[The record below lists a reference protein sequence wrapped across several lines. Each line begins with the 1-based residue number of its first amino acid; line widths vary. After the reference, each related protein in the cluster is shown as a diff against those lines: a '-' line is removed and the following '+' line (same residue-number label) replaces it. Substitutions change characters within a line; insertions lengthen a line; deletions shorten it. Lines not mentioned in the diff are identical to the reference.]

1 MKHGIP
7 TVRRPASSSSYSP
20 AFGKASTQQSTSHST
35 TSRPA
40 RSSGQRRSKR
50 LSALLAGV
58 LLCGGSAAFAVASW
72 APARDL
78 GTLHEVVETVRP
90 QGLVD
95 ALSSMDQPG
104 FRLFRT
110 ETVRASDTVDALLAR
125 MSIDDPQAADFLRTD
140 STSRHALFGQPWR
153 LVSTEAGQ
161 SRGLLRLTVRWID
174 SEHDRLF
181 HRLVVERRGDQWVS
195 AVESAPLTP
204 RMRLAS
210 AEIRTTLLDAT
221 DEARLPE
228 SIATQIVDVFDDID
242 FQSGMRR
249 GDRFRVVYESLEGDG
264 ESLGAGRVLSVDF
277 TTRSQTRQAIW
288 FQPPGTD
295 ELTGKPFQASYYTPS
310 GRSLRRAY
318 LASPV
323 EFSHVSS
330 GFQMRTHPISKAWR
344 QHLGVDYAAPSGT
357 PVRSVGDGVVEFAGV
372 QSGYG
377 NVVIVEHH
385 NNQSTLYAHLSKV
398 GVKLG
403 QVVRQ
408 GEYVGR
414 VGATGWATGPHLHFE
429 FRIDGVHHDPETLA
443 EQTDVVPLTE
453 EANRA
458 FAQVAALMRVQ
469 LAAAESIGQVR
480 AE

>member
-1 MKHGIP
+1 M
-7 TVRRPASSSSYSP
+7 
-20 AFGKASTQQSTSHST
+20 
-35 TSRPA
+35 
-40 RSSGQRRSKR
+40 
-50 LSALLAGV
+50 LLF
-58 LLCGGSAAFAVASW
+58 GGSAAFAVASW
-72 APARDL
+72 APSLDRS
-78 GTLHEVVETVRP
+78 TLHEVVETVRP
-90 QGLVD
+90 LGQVE
-95 ALSSMDQPG
+95 AAMSVDQPG

-125 MSIDDPQAADFLRTD
+125 LSINDPQAADFLRTD
-140 STSRHALFGQPWR
+140 ATSRYALFGQPWR
-153 LVSTEAGQ
+153 LVSTEADQ
-161 SRGLLRLTVRWID
+161 SRELLRLTVRWIE
-174 SEHDRLF
+174 SERDRLF
-181 HRLVVERRGDQWVS
+181 RRLVVERRGDRWVS
-195 AVESAPLTP
+195 AVESAPLVS

-210 AEIRTTLLDAT
+210 AEIRTSLLDAT

-228 SIATQIVDVFDDID
+228 SVATQIVDVFDDID
-242 FQSGMRR
+242 FQSDMRR
-249 GDRFRVVYESLEGDG
+249 GDRFRVVYESLEGDN

-295 ELTGKPFQASYYTPS
+295 ALTGKAFPAGYYTPT

-344 QHLGVDYAAPSGT
+344 QHLGVDYAAQAGT
-357 PVRSVGDGVVEFAGV
+357 SVRSVGDGVVEFAGV

-377 NVVIVEHH
+377 NVVIVQHH
-385 NNQSTLYAHLSKV
+385 NNQSTLYAHLSKI
-398 GVKLG
+398 GVKPG
-403 QVVRQ
+403 QIVSQ

-429 FRIDGVHHDPETLA
+429 FRIDGVHRDPETLA
-443 EQTDVVPLTE
+443 EQSDTVPLTE
-453 EANRA
+453 EANAA
-458 FAQVAALMRVQ
+458 FRTVAALMRVQ
-469 LAAAESIGQVR
+469 LAAAESTRRGS